1 MVMAGDNE
9 IRAAE
14 AALYQAMI
22 AKDIAALDK
31 ILEDDVA
38 YIHSP
43 GFVESKSEYL
53 AGVKKGLYDYAAI
66 TSRNVT
72 IKMLG
77 NTAIMHGIV
86 EMKVS
91 EIGKPRNLL
100 NLLFTLVW
108 VRVDGAWRLSL
119 RQATRVPST

>member
-1 MVMAGDNE
+1 MVVGGDIE

-31 ILEDDVA
+31 ILADDVF

-43 GFVESKSEYL
+43 GFAENKAEYL
-53 AGVKKGLYDYAAI
+53 AGVQKGLYDYAAI

-72 IKMLG
+72 IKVLG
-77 NTAIMHGIV
+77 DTAIMHGIV
-86 EMKVS
+86 DMQVS
-91 EIGKPRNLL
+91 QTGKPRDLL
-100 NLLFTLVW
+100 HLLFTLVW
-108 VRVDGAWRLSL
+108 VRDGAWRLFL
-119 RQATRVPST
+119 RQATRVPGD